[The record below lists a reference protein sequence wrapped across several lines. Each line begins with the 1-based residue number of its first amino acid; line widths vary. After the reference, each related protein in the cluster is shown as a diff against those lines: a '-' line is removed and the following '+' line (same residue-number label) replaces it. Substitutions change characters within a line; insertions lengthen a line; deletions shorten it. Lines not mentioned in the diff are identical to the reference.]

1 MGDDS
6 ASFLNHVNVF
16 LQAVKC
22 APISAESKFA
32 RVEFSD
38 HAFHLERHIEFS
50 QSPFFRKDE

>member
-6 ASFLNHVNVF
+6 ARFLNHVNVF

-22 APISAESKFA
+22 EPISAESKFA

-38 HAFHLERHIEFS
+38 HAFHLERYTEFS
-50 QSPFFRKDE
+50 QSTFFRKEE